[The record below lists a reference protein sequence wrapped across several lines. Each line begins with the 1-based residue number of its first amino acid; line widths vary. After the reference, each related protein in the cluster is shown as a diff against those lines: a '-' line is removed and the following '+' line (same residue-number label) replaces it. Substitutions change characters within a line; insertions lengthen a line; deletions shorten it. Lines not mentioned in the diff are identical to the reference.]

1 MEIQSLKLG
10 IKNTQIHK
18 ILNLER
24 VIIMS
29 TIILLDYL
37 QHEIEKSKS
46 FLALQREFYPEES
59 VSVERAKERLAVQED
74 MYRIAY
80 GF

>member
-1 MEIQSLKLG
+1 M
-10 IKNTQIHK
+10 
-18 ILNLER
+18 
-24 VIIMS
+24 IIVL
-29 TIILLDYL
+29 IIVLLDYL

-46 FLALQREFYPEES
+46 FLALQREFYPEEN